1 MSGCPMPS
9 LLFTCQACGKKGAD
23 VRPLFEDSRYRGAPP
38 RNSQLITGKI
48 DGANDLARNVLLPT
62 YGVADPL

>member
-1 MSGCPMPS
+1 MPS

-38 RNSQLITGKI
+38 RNSC
-48 DGANDLARNVLLPT
+48 R
-62 YGVADPL
+62 